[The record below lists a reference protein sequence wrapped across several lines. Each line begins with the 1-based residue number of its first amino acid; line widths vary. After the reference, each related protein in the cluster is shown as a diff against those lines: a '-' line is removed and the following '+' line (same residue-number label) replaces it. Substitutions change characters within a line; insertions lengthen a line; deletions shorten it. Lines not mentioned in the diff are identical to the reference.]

1 MIYLGII
8 PSCLWQP
15 VSNCCLL
22 RSKCTHAT
30 NAFPRNTI
38 CCQIAPATSVTG
50 VFVYLEVDDPL
61 GAQDLVLDATYVEGT
76 PIASTATFVGES
88 FDSLMVCSRV
98 VVGLVL
104 CIESVVGEVHQTL
117 LLAPALN

>member
-8 PSCLWQP
+8 PSCTLATR
-15 VSNCCLL
+15 VELL
-22 RSKCTHAT
+22 LARSKRARAT
-30 NAFPRNTI
+30 NAFPLSTI
-38 CCQIAPATSVTG
+38 RRQISPATSVTG

-88 FDSLMVCSRV
+88 FDSLMVRSRV

-104 CIESVVGEVHQTL
+104 CIDSVVGEVHTL